1 MVIFKLILTST
12 FVVNVKSVF
21 CALKDLIIYIHKYVL
36 YGRCTGLNDN

>member
-21 CALKDLIIYIHKYVL
+21 CALKDLIIYIYTQVHIIW
-36 YGRCTGLNDN
+36 